1 MLAEDSNKIS
11 DHILRLAGAPL
22 ASLLFN
28 LNVERAFLFFLKGLT
43 GVMLIVVIIFEMAVA
58 CQIQFC

>member
-28 LNVERAFLFFLKGLT
+28 LNVERAFLFFLKK
-43 GVMLIVVIIFEMAVA
+43 A
-58 CQIQFC
+58 